1 MVRWMWLVL
10 LSTSWPILGRAAEP
24 LPPRDQTAQPALTLQ
39 AAFERAVRQHPSL
52 QQAAARVD
60 SAEALVGVARNGW
73 LPTATVDLQRSEL
86 TGNRPP
92 RAGTA
97 PSVFNAATRP
107 VSYEIN
113 GYWRGQI
120 EGKWTVFDF
129 GKTSAQVTAARQ
141 TVAAAEADVRTAK
154 LQLWWN
160 VATAYLG
167 AMAAE
172 SGLKVFQLA
181 VDQLTRTRDVTQQRV
196 DAKVRTDVDLF
207 KAEADLAGA
216 QGDLLRAEEAVRSAR
231 VQLGATMGDTHEA
244 LGPLRTPILPLT
256 ALPGDSAPGDS
267 APDDRAPDD
276 AQLDEMVRSAVQNR
290 PEYAALRARIA
301 AQQAAVQAAQRVIRP
316 NVYVSAQG
324 TAAGLTLDG
333 LFYNVLMVAGVSFPL
348 TSTWQQSPL
357 IADAR
362 AQVRAL
368 QASEATQILTLRT
381 ALNQAV
387 TVLVQARKRVTPAAA
402 QVRFAQAARDAAQKR
417 YDAGMGL
424 MIELSDAQ
432 TAVVRAQLAQVQ
444 VELDIAQ
451 ATAQLLWAVG
461 RVP

>member
-1 MVRWMWLVL
+1 
-10 LSTSWPILGRAAEP
+10 
-24 LPPRDQTAQPALTLQ
+24 
-39 AAFERAVRQHPSL
+39 
-52 QQAAARVD
+52 
-60 SAEALVGVARNGW
+60 LVGVARNGW
-73 LPTATVDLQRSEL
+73 LPTASIDMQRQEL

-97 PSVFNAATRP
+97 PTAFNAAKRP

-129 GKTSAQVTAARQ
+129 GKTSAQVSAAHQ
-141 TVAAAEADVRTAK
+141 TLAAVEADVQTAK
-154 LQLWWN
+154 VQLWWN

-167 AMAAE
+167 ALAAE

-207 KAEADLAGA
+207 KAEADLAAA

-231 VQLGATMGDTHEA
+231 VQLGATMGDSHAA
-244 LGPLRTPILPLT
+244 LAPLSAPVLPLT
-256 ALPGDSAPGDS
+256 ELPGDG
-267 APDDRAPDD
+267 APDD
-276 AQLDEMVRSAVQNR
+276 AQLDELVRSAVQNR

-301 AQQAAVQAAQRVIRP
+301 AQQAAVQAAQRVVRP

-348 TSTWQQSPL
+348 TTTWQQAPL

-368 QASEATQILTLRT
+368 QASEATQILALRT

-387 TVLVQARKRVTPAAA
+387 TVLVQAKKRVNPAAA

-417 YDAGMGL
+417 FDAGMGL

-444 VELDIAQ
+444 VDLDIAQ

-461 RVP
+461 RAP